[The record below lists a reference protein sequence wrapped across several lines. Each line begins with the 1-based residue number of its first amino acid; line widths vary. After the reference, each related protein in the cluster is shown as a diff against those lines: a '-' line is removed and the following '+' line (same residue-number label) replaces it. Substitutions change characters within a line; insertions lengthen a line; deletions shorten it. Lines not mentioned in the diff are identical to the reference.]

1 MLQLMNISKFLLIDA
16 VFLFT
21 AIPLIYLIK
30 GAHNN
35 FSLLKNTKKENTFE
49 KISINLPDKRKLLE
63 LEMIAEN
70 QGSGIE
76 FDSLIGNWKFVS
88 VWKKGADEEDSVFSS
103 LLRVFFA
110 NLRLKKDPSIEN
122 LLKFLITIS
131 IRFGIIS
138 LEFSGKGHLEGS
150 QPFLAFFLNLIELKS
165 GSNVLLRRSLKEQVQ
180 KEKSFF
186 ALIASGQ
193 NGKWLS
199 ARGQGGA
206 LILWLKD

>member
-1 MLQLMNISKFLLIDA
+1 MNISKFLLFDA
-16 VFLFT
+16 VILFT
-21 AIPLIYLIK
+21 AIPLIFLIQ

-35 FSLLKNTKKENTFE
+35 FSLFRNSKKENMLE
-49 KISINLPDKRKLLE
+49 NISINLPDKGKLLE
-63 LEMIAEN
+63 LEVIAEN
-70 QGSGIE
+70 QSSGIE

-88 VWKKGADEEDSVFSS
+88 VWKKGADDKESFFSS

-110 NLRLKKDPSIEN
+110 NLKLKKDPSIKN

-138 LEFSGKGHLEGS
+138 LEFSGKGYLEGS
-150 QPFLAFFLNLIELKS
+150 QPFLHFFFNLIELKS
-165 GSNVLLRRSLKEQVQ
+165 GSNFLLRSPIKEPKQ

-193 NGKWLS
+193 SGEWLS

-206 LILWLKD
+206 LIIWLKN

>member
-1 MLQLMNISKFLLIDA
+1 MNISKFLLIDA

-30 GAHNN
+30 GTHNN
-35 FSLLKNTKKENTFE
+35 FYLLRNSKKGNTFE
-49 KISINLPDKRKLLE
+49 NISINLPDKRKLLE

-88 VWKKGADEEDSVFSS
+88 VWKKGDEEEDSVFSS

-110 NLRLKKDPSIEN
+110 NLKLKKDSSIEN

-138 LEFSGKGHLEGS
+138 LEFSGKGYLEGS
-150 QPFLAFFLNLIELKS
+150 QPFLVFFFNLIELKL
-165 GSNVLLRRSLKEQVQ
+165 GSNVLLSRSLKEPVQ

-193 NGKWLS
+193 SGKWLS